1 MSKRNSVG
9 CLFREEDPWGLCVH
23 QRSVVG
29 SLMTF
34 AQRPESDW
42 GAGGKPCEPVVRN
55 IPGLP
60 VGLLWA
66 CVKLRTASAVGAQEA
81 RGPPETGIPWGL
93 RKGRV

>member
-1 MSKRNSVG
+1 MPLQRGRPLGAMCPSEICGWKSDDV
-9 CLFREEDPWGLCVH
+9 CTETRERLG
-23 QRSVVG
+23 
-29 SLMTF
+29 
-34 AQRPESDW
+34 
-42 GAGGKPCEPVVRN
+42 GGKPCESVVRN